1 MKLFLLTISSL
12 ALFQGVE
19 AMGIFSIFAK
29 MTEQSISRMDIIDN
43 IPPMSDISGTEK
55 TDKSDISYEN
65 VSFAYNSIPVLKGIS
80 FNVQEGTTTA
90 LVGLSGSGKT
100 TIINLLGRF
109 WDVKQGKIKIGGI
122 EIKNLSYEYLLSKL
136 SFVFQD
142 VVLFEDSVAGNIR
155 IGKPDATLDEVIN
168 AAKRAGC
175 HDFIMNL
182 PEGYD
187 TILGEAGAKL
197 SGGEKQRISIAR
209 ALIKDAPI
217 VLLDEVT
224 ANVDVEN
231 EVKIQ
236 AAMRELLKNK
246 TVIMIAH
253 KLSTV
258 QNSDQILVIKDGR
271 ISQRGTHKELVR
283 EEGLYKKLWDMQY
296 RTGQWKL

>member
-1 MKLFLLTISSL
+1 M
-12 ALFQGVE
+12 
-19 AMGIFSIFAK
+19 
-29 MTEQSISRMDIIDN
+29 
-43 IPPMSDISGTEK
+43 
-55 TDKSDISYEN
+55 
-65 VSFAYNSIPVLKGIS
+65 
-80 FNVQEGTTTA
+80 
-90 LVGLSGSGKT
+90 
-100 TIINLLGRF
+100 
-109 WDVKQGKIKIGGI
+109 KQGKIKIGGI

-187 TILGEAGAKL
+187 TILGEGGAKL

-258 QNSDQILVIKDGR
+258 QNADQILVIKDGR

>member
-1 MKLFLLTISSL
+1 M
-12 ALFQGVE
+12 
-19 AMGIFSIFAK
+19 
-29 MTEQSISRMDIIDN
+29 
-43 IPPMSDISGTEK
+43 
-55 TDKSDISYEN
+55 
-65 VSFAYNSIPVLKGIS
+65 
-80 FNVQEGTTTA
+80 
-90 LVGLSGSGKT
+90 
-100 TIINLLGRF
+100 
-109 WDVKQGKIKIGGI
+109 
-122 EIKNLSYEYLLSKL
+122 
-136 SFVFQD
+136 FQD

-187 TILGEAGAKL
+187 TILGEGGANL

-271 ISQRGTHKELVR
+271 IIQRGTHKELVR

>member
-1 MKLFLLTISSL
+1 
-12 ALFQGVE
+12 
-19 AMGIFSIFAK
+19 
-29 MTEQSISRMDIIDN
+29 MDIIDN
-43 IPPMSDISGTEK
+43 IPPMSDISGAEK
-55 TDKSDISYEN
+55 TDKFDISYEN

-122 EIKNLSYEYLLSKL
+122 EIKNLSYEYLLRKL

-187 TILGEAGAKL
+187 TILGEGGANL

-271 ISQRGTHKELVR
+271 IIQRGTHKELVR